1 MVFNNVHIE
10 KGQLKMFPFGHDPK
24 NVCVCRLG
32 RVQMVKAISIQY
44 TSTSRQCYVKGA
56 SPYSPCIDKLNYT
69 DNHETFSLL
78 DDGHCILFPDN
89 KAGTLKFESENY
101 LHFLSY

>member
-10 KGQLKMFPFGHDPK
+10 KGRLKIFPFGHHPK

-32 RVQMVKAISIQY
+32 RVQMVKTVLIQQ
-44 TSTSRQCYVKGA
+44 TSTHRQCYVKGA

-89 KAGTLKFESENY
+89 KAGTLKFESENF